1 MPARSTRF
9 PWRRALTGGAAAL
22 ALTGLAACGGAG
34 DSDSASGGQSGSG
47 GGWANI
53 DSSSS
58 ASPGASSSASPSPD
72 SSGSDS
78 SGPDSS
84 TGDLQAGDD
93 VSPADMTAI
102 FKKAMTGVK
111 TAHMSM
117 NGKVSAQG
125 QSLTMDGEGD
135 VSMKPLGE
143 DMTMSMMGQ
152 KMHVILIN
160 GIEYMQMSPGGK
172 WLKMDLK
179 QVAKQSGMGDLSNA
193 MTNPL
198 SMIDSVS
205 DAISKATYEGTDH
218 SGDHYQVTVDTAK
231 AMAKMGGGASVPQG
245 MPRQMTED
253 LWFDDDGHMSK
264 MSMDMG
270 STGSVDAEMTDYGK
284 PVHIEAPPA
293 DQVTEM
299 PSGG

>member
-1 MPARSTRF
+1 MPARSSRF
-9 PWRRALTGGAAAL
+9 PWRRALTGGVAAL
-22 ALTGLAACGGAG
+22 ALTTLAACGGG
-34 DSDSASGGQSGSG
+34 DSHSASDGESGSG
-47 GGWANI
+47 GSWANT
-53 DSSSS
+53 DSSGS
-58 ASPGASSSASPSPD
+58 ASPGSSGSASTSPD
-72 SSGSDS
+72 SSGE
-78 SGPDSS
+78 DSS

-93 VSPADMTAI
+93 VSPDDMAAI

-117 NGKVSAQG
+117 SGKVSAQG

-135 VSMKPLGE
+135 VSMQPLAE

-152 KMHVILIN
+152 KMHVILVN
-160 GIEYMQMSPGGK
+160 GIEYMQMSSGGK

-179 QVAKQSGMGDLSNA
+179 KVAKQSGMGDLSNA

-198 SMIDSVS
+198 SMIDSMS
-205 DAISKATYEGTDH
+205 DAISKATYEGSD
-218 SGDHYQVTVDTAK
+218 SNGDHYEVTVDTAK
-231 AMAKMGGGASVPQG
+231 AMAKMGGGKTVPPG
-245 MPRQMTED
+245 MPSQMTED
-253 LWFDDDGHMSK
+253 LWFDDDGHMYK

-284 PVHIEAPPA
+284 AVHIKAPPA
-293 DQVTEM
+293 SQVTEM